1 MKEDKFNTNDPTL
14 SVDLSEATQA
24 VKENRFEDGLALFKI
39 ILNDHPDNIDALYLA
54 SVSSRYGA
62 SLSRA
67 WPYK

>member
-39 ILNDHPDNIDALYLA
+39 ILFYYFIKRWQFTY
-54 SVSSRYGA
+54 
-62 SLSRA
+62 
-67 WPYK
+67 